1 MPENTELREKIINWT
16 LFILLSFI
24 WGSSFVLMKE
34 GMQVLS
40 PFQVAALR
48 ILSAGAVLIPF
59 TYRALKEVPKNK
71 LGLVALSGIIG
82 SFIPAFLFCLAETK
96 IDSSLA
102 GILNALTP
110 FFTILVGIAFFELK
124 AERKKIIGILIGF
137 VGLIL
142 LFTGNGH
149 IDFKNVSYSS
159 FIFVATIL
167 YGLNVN
173 MVGKHMKGIGSINI
187 ATLAFVFL
195 IFPCLLILFFTGYF
209 SLPLVHKEYL
219 ISTTASA
226 VLGIMGTAVASI
238 LFYMLIKRA
247 GAVFSS
253 TVTYGI
259 PFVAVFW
266 GLLLNEQITIWQV
279 LSLSVILLGVYLAN
293 SNKNPFSGFRS
304 KEKGS
309 ISNE

>member
-1 MPENTELREKIINWT
+1 MPEIQVLREKIFNWT
-16 LFILLSFI
+16 LFIVLSFI

-40 PFQVAALR
+40 PYQVAALR
-48 ILSAGAVLIPF
+48 ILSAGVVLIPF
-59 TYRALKEVPKNK
+59 AFRAIKQVPKNK
-71 LGLVALSGIIG
+71 LGLVALSGILG

-137 VGLIL
+137 IGLIL

-173 MVGKHMKGIGSINI
+173 MVGRHMHGIGSVNI

-195 IFPCLLILFFTGYF
+195 IIPCLFILYFTGYF
-209 SLPLVHKEYL
+209 ALPLSQKDY
-219 ISTTASA
+219 IFSTVASA
-226 VLGIMGTAVASI
+226 ILGIMGTAVASI

-253 TVTYGI
+253 MVTYGI

-266 GLLLNEQITIWQV
+266 GLLLNEEISILQIV
-279 LSLSVILLGVYLAN
+279 SLSVILAGVYLAN
-293 SNKNPFSGFRS
+293 SNKNPFSIFRS
-304 KEKGS
+304 KEKG
-309 ISNE
+309 

>member
-1 MPENTELREKIINWT
+1 MPEIQVLKEKIFNWT
-16 LFILLSFI
+16 LFIVLSFI

-40 PFQVAALR
+40 PYQVAALR
-48 ILSAGAVLIPF
+48 ILSAGVVLIPF
-59 TYRALKEVPKNK
+59 AFRAIKQVPKNK
-71 LGLVALSGIIG
+71 LGLVALSGILG

-173 MVGKHMKGIGSINI
+173 MVGRHMHGIGSINI

-195 IFPCLLILFFTGYF
+195 IIPCLFILYFTGYF
-209 SLPLVHKEYL
+209 ALPLSQKDY
-219 ISTTASA
+219 IFSTVASA
-226 VLGIMGTAVASI
+226 ILGIMGTAVASI

-253 TVTYGI
+253 MVTYGI

-266 GLLLNEQITIWQV
+266 GLLLNEEISILQIV
-279 LSLSVILLGVYLAN
+279 SLSVILAGVYLAN
-293 SNKNPFSGFRS
+293 SNKNPFSIFRS
-304 KEKGS
+304 KEKG
-309 ISNE
+309 

>member
-1 MPENTELREKIINWT
+1 MPEIQVLKEKIFNWT
-16 LFILLSFI
+16 LFIVLSFI

-40 PFQVAALR
+40 PYQVAALR
-48 ILSAGAVLIPF
+48 ILSAGVVLIPF
-59 TYRALKEVPKNK
+59 TFRAIKQVPKNK
-71 LGLVALSGIIG
+71 LGLVALSGILG

-124 AERKKIIGILIGF
+124 AERKKIIGIIIGF
-137 VGLIL
+137 IGLIL

-159 FIFVATIL
+159 FIFVATVL

-173 MVGKHMKGIGSINI
+173 MVGRHMHGIGSINI

-195 IFPCLLILFFTGYF
+195 IIPCLFILYFTGYF
-209 SLPLVHKEYL
+209 SLTLGQKEYW
-219 ISTTASA
+219 ISTSASA

-253 TVTYGI
+253 MVTYGI

-266 GLLLNEQITIWQV
+266 GLLLNEEISILQII
-279 LSLSVILLGVYLAN
+279 SLSVILAGVYLAN
-293 SNKNPFSGFRS
+293 SNKNPFSIFRS
-304 KEKGS
+304 KEKG
-309 ISNE
+309 

>member
-1 MPENTELREKIINWT
+1 
-16 LFILLSFI
+16 
-24 WGSSFVLMKE
+24 MKE

-59 TYRALKEVPKNK
+59 TYRALKQVPKNK

-96 IDSSLA
+96 IDSALA

-110 FFTILVGIAFFELK
+110 FFTILVGIVFFQLK
-124 AERKKIIGILIGF
+124 AERKKIIGIIIGF
-137 VGLIL
+137 IGLLL
-142 LFTGNGH
+142 LFAGNGN
-149 IDFKNVSYSS
+149 IDFKNVSFSS
-159 FIFVATIL
+159 LIFIATIL

-173 MVGKHMKGIGSINI
+173 MVGKHMHGIGSTNI
-187 ATLAFVFL
+187 ATVAFVIL
-195 IFPCLLILFFTGYF
+195 IIPCIFILYFTGYF
-209 SLPLVHKEYL
+209 SLPLGNKEIL
-219 ISTTASA
+219 LSTAASA

-247 GAVFSS
+247 GTVFSS
-253 TVTYGI
+253 MVTYGI

-279 LSLSVILLGVYLAN
+279 IGLTVILFGVYLAN
-293 SNKNPFSGFRS
+293 ANKNPFSRLKS
-304 KEKGS
+304 KEKG
-309 ISNE
+309 

>member
-1 MPENTELREKIINWT
+1 MPEIQVLREKIFNWT
-16 LFILLSFI
+16 LFIVLSFI

-40 PFQVAALR
+40 PYQVAALR
-48 ILSAGAVLIPF
+48 ILSAGVVLIPF
-59 TYRALKEVPKNK
+59 AFRAIKQVPKNK
-71 LGLVALSGIIG
+71 LGLVALSGILG

-137 VGLIL
+137 IGLIL

-173 MVGKHMKGIGSINI
+173 MVGRHMHGIGSVNI

-195 IFPCLLILFFTGYF
+195 IIPCLFILYFTGYF
-209 SLPLVHKEYL
+209 ALPLSQKDY
-219 ISTTASA
+219 IFSTGASA
-226 VLGIMGTAVASI
+226 ILGIMGTAVASI

-253 TVTYGI
+253 MVTYGI

-266 GLLLNEQITIWQV
+266 GLMLDEQITIWQV
-279 LSLSVILLGVYLAN
+279 ISLSVILTGVYLAN
-293 SNKNPFSGFRS
+293 SNKNPFSIFRS
-304 KEKGS
+304 KEKG
-309 ISNE
+309 

>member
-1 MPENTELREKIINWT
+1 MPEIQILKEKIFNWT
-16 LFILLSFI
+16 LFIVLSFI

-40 PFQVAALR
+40 PYQVAALR
-48 ILSAGAVLIPF
+48 ILSAGVVLIPF
-59 TYRALKEVPKNK
+59 AFRAIKQVPKNK
-71 LGLVALSGIIG
+71 LGLVALSGILG

-124 AERKKIIGILIGF
+124 AERKKIIGIIIGF
-137 VGLIL
+137 IGLIL

-173 MVGKHMKGIGSINI
+173 MVGRHMHGIGSINI

-195 IFPCLLILFFTGYF
+195 IIPCLFILYFTGYF
-209 SLPLVHKEYL
+209 SLPLGQKEYL
-219 ISTTASA
+219 ISTGASA
-226 VLGIMGTAVASI
+226 ILGIMGTAVASI

-253 TVTYGI
+253 MVTYGI

-266 GLLLNEQITIWQV
+266 GLMLDEQITIWQII
-279 LSLSVILLGVYLAN
+279 SLSVILAGVYLAN
-293 SNKNPFSGFRS
+293 ANKNPFSILRT
-304 KEKGS
+304 KEKG
-309 ISNE
+309 